1 MLKFILIIT
10 FSILFAGC
18 VNEVGDGSSTIIAP
32 GDEETDENDEETGE
46 NDEETDE
53 NDEETGAH
61 DEETGKKNPSDDD
74 LPNDIPNDIGVG
86 GDWQLG
92 GGQVMGCMLEDAP
105 NYNSEANL
113 PCTINCIDNKTGSNC
128 CCED

>member
-18 VNEVGDGSSTIIAP
+18 VNEVGNASSTILAP
-32 GDEETDENDEETGE
+32 GDEETGVNDEETSE
-46 NDEETDE
+46 DDEETSEDDE
-53 NDEETGAH
+53 G
-61 DEETGKKNPSDDD
+61 GKKFPGD
-74 LPNDIPNDIGVG
+74 LEDIIRDERGPL
-86 GDWQLG
+86 LG
-92 GGQVMGCMLEDAP
+92 GGLVEGCMLEDAP

-113 PCTINCIDNKTGSNC
+113 TCTTNCIDNKTGSNC